1 MIDRAIKTLAAQP
14 NPAGQIKDEVSR
26 AQQVGGGIEKFKKDK
41 GLKLKKGGNVN
52 MDYAKKE
59 RKQQAFEDREKKS
72 RGKGRLKAQKLKR
85 GLKKITQK
93 QKDITDQIIGGAK
106 EMFGFKKGGV
116 VCRGQGVA
124 KNKKITKMY

>member
-1 MIDRAIKTLAAQP
+1 MIDRAIKTLAGQP

-26 AQQVGGGIEKFKKDK
+26 AQQVGGGTEKFKKDK

-85 GLKKITQK
+85 GLKKLTQK
-93 QKDITDQIIGGAK
+93 GI
-106 EMFGFKKGGV
+106 
-116 VCRGQGVA
+116 
-124 KNKKITKMY
+124 